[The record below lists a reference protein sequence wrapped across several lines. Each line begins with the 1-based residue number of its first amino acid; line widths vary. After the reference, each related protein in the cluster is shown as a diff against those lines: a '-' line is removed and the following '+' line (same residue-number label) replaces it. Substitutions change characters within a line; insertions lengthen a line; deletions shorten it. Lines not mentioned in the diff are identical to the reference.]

1 MNSAENTL
9 KGFQLKTPLY
19 PIDWGSTP
27 PHIHHGTLKIAIDRE
42 IRFAITYPEVETSE
56 GTIVILENDANTL
69 ETYFLPINEI
79 SKRGFHT
86 AIFDWFDQKKI
97 SLTTRKKSRQNDF
110 DINNDINDLYKF
122 LKNIVY
128 PNCPPPY
135 SMLAYG
141 IGGLIA
147 LSGLDLINHQFNR
160 LLCVSPLFAPFGNK
174 TNGFQHKLT
183 QFLSDIGLGFIPAKD
198 GEQLKKTNL
207 KNIQLEHIHQG
218 LFPSIK
224 PPTSRW
230 MASVF
235 NAIDSV
241 KKNIVHGHLQIPT
254 LFILANQNNLANS
267 IEVRKLCQHTRL
279 TESITITGAEL
290 DTIMYNKDYKKQFW
304 AALDAFISD
313 NASIK

>member
-1 MNSAENTL
+1 ME
-9 KGFQLKTPLY
+9 TPFY
-19 PIDWGSTP
+19 CIDGESTP
-27 PHIHHGTLKIAIDRE
+27 PNIHYSTLKIARDRE
-42 IRFAITYPEVETSE
+42 IRFAITYPEVEKSK
-56 GTIVILENDANTL
+56 GTIVILESYANAL
-69 ETYFLPINEI
+69 EKYFLPINEI

-86 AIFDWFDQKKI
+86 AIFDWFNQEKTSFKI
-97 SLTTRKKSRQNDF
+97 SKQCRHHYF

-147 LSGLDLINHQFNR
+147 LSGLDLINHQFNK

-198 GEQLKKTNL
+198 GKKFKKTKQ
-207 KNIQLEHIHQG
+207 KNMPLRHTHKVP
-218 LFPSIK
+218 FSSIK
-224 PPTSRW
+224 PPTSLW

-235 NAIDSV
+235 NTINSM
-241 KKNIVHGHLQIPT
+241 KKNLLHGHLQIPT
-254 LFILANQNNLANS
+254 LFILANRNNIANN
-267 IEVRKLCQHTRL
+267 IEVRQLCQHTCL
-279 TESITITGAEL
+279 TESITIRGAEL
-290 DTIMYNKDYKKQFW
+290 DTIMVNEDYKKQFW
-304 AALDAFISD
+304 AAFDAFIPD
-313 NASIK
+313 NVSIK